1 MLCRRPFIRDPTG
14 KAIFRV
20 DKESRLDGIPFGCGQ
35 CLPCLINKRRVWTFR
50 LLLEFFQ
57 HDKASFVTLTYSEQ
71 NTPLSVNCD
80 PILCKRD
87 VQLFLKRVRKKF
99 FDRLIRFYCG
109 AEYTPKNHL
118 PHYHLILF
126 GISPDEL
133 DDDWFNWIGRSGPLS
148 PNFFRHTTLTDL
160 WHDKG
165 IVHVGEVTAESISYC
180 AGYVTKKVTR
190 KGDGLVPEFQLM
202 SRMPGIG
209 LTALPEIARS
219 LQTVPEDCSVHNVR
233 QIYFNGRHWP
243 LGRYILQKLYVVSDL
258 QTGFE
263 DYLEDLRNNF
273 REAQQKHCDFLSFII
288 DKSEQAFRNLEAKHQ
303 LFNHRE
309 ALDVL

>member
-1 MLCRRPFIRDPTG
+1 MLCRRPFVRDITS

-20 DKESRLDGIPFGCGQ
+20 GKDKFDGVPFGCGQ
-35 CLPCLINKRRVWTFR
+35 CLPCLINKRRVWTLR

-57 HDKASFVTLTYSEQ
+57 YDKTSFVTLTYSEQ
-71 NTPLSVNCD
+71 NTPLSVDCV

-87 VQLFLKRVRKKF
+87 VQLFIKRMRKKF
-99 FDRLIRFYCG
+99 SDRLIRFYCG

-118 PHYHLILF
+118 PHYHFIIF
-126 GISPDEL
+126 GICPDDL
-133 DDDWFNWIGRSGPLS
+133 DDDWFNWLGRSGPLR
-148 PNFFRHTTLTDL
+148 PNFFRRTVLTDL
-160 WHDKG
+160 WQSKG
-165 IVHVGEVTAESISYC
+165 IVHVGEVTHNSISYV

-209 LTALPEIARS
+209 LTALPEIART
-219 LQTVPEDCSVHNVR
+219 LQELPENSPVSNKGT
-233 QIYFNGRHWP
+233 IYFEGSFWPVGRFLLH
-243 LGRYILQKLYVVSDL
+243 KLRLISDIPD
-258 QTGFE
+258 GMP
-263 DYLEDLRNNF
+263 DYFANLRSAY
-273 REAQQKHCDFLSFII
+273 REAVSKHVDLVSFLL
-288 DKSEQAFRNLEAKHQ
+288 DQNEQAFRNLEAKHK